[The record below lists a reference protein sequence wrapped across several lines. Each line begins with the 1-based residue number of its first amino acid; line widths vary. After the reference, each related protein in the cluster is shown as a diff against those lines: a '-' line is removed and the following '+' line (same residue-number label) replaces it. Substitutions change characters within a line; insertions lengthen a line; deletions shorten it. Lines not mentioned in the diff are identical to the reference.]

1 MSSLANVGI
10 LIVVLLVCLAVAGL
24 VVSKL
29 YTRSSKE
36 RAFVRTG
43 LGGQKVVL
51 SGGAIVLP
59 IFHEIIWV
67 NMSTLNLAVQQI
79 EKKSL
84 TTKDRMRVDVSV
96 DFYVRVANNVDSI
109 ANAAQTLGQ
118 RTLKPDELK
127 TLIEGKFVDAL
138 RSVATQMTMTELQ
151 DQRAEFVKGVQA
163 AVTVDLTKNGL
174 ELESASLTRLEQTNM
189 TFFDQNN
196 VFDSEGLTA
205 ITRETEARRKLRN
218 DIARETAVA
227 IAKKDMEASQET
239 LGISL
244 QQEQATLTNA
254 QNVARMRAE
263 QQAEVARTA
272 AASEKDSEQAKIAS
286 KQEIDK
292 ARITSEQAIAEAE
305 ATRRQAVETANIT
318 AKTAIEIAAQDQAI
332 ALANKSRQE
341 SEARTQAE
349 EARAKSVVAEEQV
362 ETARVTER
370 ANREKT
376 VQVIQAQTAAEQES
390 VGIIVMAEA
399 EQKAAEARAAALR
412 TAASGESDAAKLR
425 AEGTIAEGEA
435 IAKALRE
442 KNDAQNTMSPEVMQM
457 LIKQDTL
464 RALPEMMA
472 VMVRSIEKIE
482 SIKIV
487 ELSGMTQAI
496 NGTGQTGA
504 GTANGGSLADQ
515 VGNVAMR
522 YRTMGPMMDDLM
534 GSLGLHGQNPTTLME
549 SAASLAGG
557 AQACSANSIL
567 SGSTDQSV
575 SAAPATVTLNDE

>member
-1 MSSLANVGI
+1 MSSLVNVGI
-10 LIVVLLVCLAVAGL
+10 LIILLLVCLAVAGL
-24 VVSKL
+24 VVAKL

-67 NMSTLNLAVQQI
+67 NMSTLNLSVQQI

-96 DFYVRVANNVDSI
+96 DFYVRVANNVESI

-118 RTLKPDELK
+118 RTLKPEELK

-163 AVTVDLTKNGL
+163 AVSVDLAKNGL
-174 ELESASLTRLEQTNM
+174 ELESASLTRLEQTRKD
-189 TFFDQNN
+189 FFDVNN
-196 VFDSEGLTA
+196 VFDAEGLTSM
-205 ITRETEARRKLRN
+205 TRETESRRKMRN
-218 DIARETAVA
+218 DIEQDTKVA
-227 IAKKDMEASQET
+227 IQQKDMQTAEQSLT
-239 LGISL
+239 ISL
-244 QQEQATLTNA
+244 QQEQATLKNA
-254 QNVARMRAE
+254 QDVARMRAE

-272 AASEKDSEQAKIAS
+272 ADSEKQSEQAKIAS

-292 ARITSEQAIAEAE
+292 ARITSERSIAEAE
-305 ATRRQAVETANIT
+305 ASRRQAVETANIS
-318 AKTAIEIAAQDQAI
+318 AKTAIDIAAQDQAI
-332 ALANKSRQE
+332 AVANKSREE
-341 SEARTQAE
+341 SEARAQAE

-399 EQKAAEARAAALR
+399 EQKAAQARAEAQRIAAG
-412 TAASGESDAAKLR
+412 GESDAAKLR
-425 AEGTIAEGEA
+425 AEGTIAEGDA
-435 IAKALRE
+435 VAKALRE
-442 KNDAQNTMSPEVMQM
+442 KNDAQNTMSPEVMQL
-457 LIKQDTL
+457 LIKQETL
-464 RALPEMMA
+464 KALPGMMA

-487 ELSGMTQAI
+487 ELGGIGQAV
-496 NGTGQTGA
+496 NGNGQAGA
-504 GTANGGSLADQ
+504 GTANGSLADQ

-522 YRTMGPMMDDLM
+522 YRTMGPMMDSLM
-534 GSLGLHGQNPTTLME
+534 AQLGLDGKNMTTLME
-549 SAASLAGG
+549 SAAAMAGT
-557 AQACSANSIL
+557 A
-567 SGSTDQSV
+567 GS
-575 SAAPATVTLNDE
+575 APAAVEAPAAGQLTAE